1 MSIEALYPLISFGQ
15 RKMIDALIAHPEGL
29 RSDELAEITGV
40 SNKSGTLTP
49 DVREL
54 LLEHGW
60 ELSIKREKGKA
71 KWVLRQVPTEIILQ
85 RKKIVKLNAAL
96 EQIIQGCETIQG
108 LLGYKQQGA

>member
-1 MSIEALYPLISFGQ
+1 MSIEALYPCVSFNQ
-15 RKMIDALIAHPEGL
+15 RKMIDTLIQHPDGL

-60 ELSIKREKGKA
+60 ELTIKREKGKA
-71 KWVLRQVPTEIILQ
+71 KWVLRQVPTEIILH
-85 RKKIVKLNAAL
+85 RKKIIKLQQAL
-96 EQIIQGCETIQG
+96 EQIIQGCEIIQG
-108 LLGYKQQGA
+108 LLGHKQGA